1 MHVALYGKEVV
12 CIPGDGMCFL
22 KSIQICLQ
30 HDFNEHYTLTELKDK
45 IVDELVE
52 HVDFYADF
60 HDDVSKGQLI
70 RDSLKYLNENQYT
83 LDVVDV
89 VVMACGNALKSNLYI
104 LSRSGGMH

>member
-12 CIPGDGMCFL
+12 CVPGDGMCFL
-22 KSIQICLQ
+22 KLIQICLQ
-30 HDFNEHYTLTELKDK
+30 RDFNEHYTLTELKDK

-89 VVMACGNALKSNLYI
+89 VVMACGNANS
-104 LSRSGGMH
+104 